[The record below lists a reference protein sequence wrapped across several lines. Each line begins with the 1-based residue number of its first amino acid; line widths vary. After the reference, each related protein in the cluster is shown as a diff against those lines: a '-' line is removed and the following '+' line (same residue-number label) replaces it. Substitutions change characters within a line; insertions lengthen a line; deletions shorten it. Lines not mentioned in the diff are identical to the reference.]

1 MQFMICDFCLLME
14 GIAADIHTYIYIY
27 IYIYIYMCV
36 CVLKGFL
43 DSKVIVLMLQENGE
57 SIVYT

>member
-14 GIAADIHTYIYIY
+14 GIAADIHTHIYIY
-27 IYIYIYMCV
+27 ICV